1 METDR
6 TAQYSQAFAIGRAA
20 ACGKCEAQYLC
31 GSLEKDSVQEEFA
44 AAKYLGDRLGVGR
57 SLKQEDG
64 LPLIEFTWDEDA
76 REDVVRGA
84 AVVLTRQERTAQPSP
99 PAFDIEDVWN
109 EEAEEFFLFT
119 IRMMASGGRVR
130 FRVPNVRLFVHTE
143 EGLRMLTFGESL
155 KAACAIED
163 VECVYISKRDA
174 YRVLLK
180 GNEDEIY

>member
-20 ACGKCEAQYLC
+20 AAGEYEAQYLC
-31 GSLEKDSVQEEFA
+31 GSLEKESVQEEFA

-57 SLKQEDG
+57 SLKQENG
-64 LPLIEFTWDEDA
+64 LPLIVFTWDEDV
-76 REDVVRGA
+76 REELIRRA
-84 AVVLTRQERTAQPSP
+84 ATVLTRQERAALPSP
-99 PAFDIEDVWN
+99 PPFSMEDIRDEK
-109 EEAEEFFLFT
+109 AEEFFSFV
-119 IRMMASGGRVR
+119 IRMMVSAERVR
-130 FRVPNVRLFVHTE
+130 FRVPNVRLFRYTE
-143 EGLRMLTFGESL
+143 EGLRMFTFGESII
-155 KAACAIED
+155 AACRAED

>member
-20 ACGKCEAQYLC
+20 AAGKCEAQYLC
-31 GSLEKDSVQEEFA
+31 GSLERESVQAEFA

-76 REDVVRGA
+76 REDIVRGA
-84 AVVLTRQERTAQPSP
+84 AIVLTRQERAAFSSP
-99 PAFDIEDVWN
+99 PAFDTEDVRD
-109 EEAEEFFLFT
+109 EDAEEFFLYT
-119 IRMMASGGRVR
+119 IKMMASDGRVR
-130 FRVPNVRLFVHTE
+130 FRVPNVRLFIHAE
-143 EGLRMLTFGESL
+143 QGLKMLTFGESL
-155 KAACAIED
+155 KAACAVED
-163 VECVYISKRDA
+163 VECIYIPKRDA

-180 GNEDEIY
+180 GNDDEIY